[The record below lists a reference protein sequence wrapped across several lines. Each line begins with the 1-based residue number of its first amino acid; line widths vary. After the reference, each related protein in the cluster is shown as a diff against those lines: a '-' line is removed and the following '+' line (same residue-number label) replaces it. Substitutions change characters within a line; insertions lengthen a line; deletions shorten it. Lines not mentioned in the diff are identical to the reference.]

1 MPRAYLILIFAA
13 ALAIPL
19 LGVAQGNDQGKQAP
33 DASSAAQNAAPAAPK
48 SCDARSVMLN
58 FSIYRDGEVVR
69 EAPVW
74 RLGDSTPYFFAAGMT
89 IDADGS
95 PNAYNPE
102 NTGLDDL
109 ANAGQ
114 PGHWDGVL
122 QDRDGNPLVQG
133 PDDPFPGFYIS
144 CTALFDRNK
153 HHSDPARFVDASQI
167 PYIALPG
174 DLAAR
179 AGARLGDFAFVYSEQ
194 TGRYSLAIFAD
205 IGAFG
210 EGSIALADN
219 LGIRSDARRGGSP
232 AGISYVVFPGSGDG
246 RPKSVDE
253 IKRMGGEVLSNWGG
267 AEKILPC
274 AGMNAHPTEPQPQ
287 GNDRAATPA
296 VEQPVSPGRSA
307 SDAAA
312 N

>member
-1 MPRAYLILIFAA
+1 LPVVNTLRNVLSAVMAFALPVTTVGNGFQTPSSPPTTA
-13 ALAIPL
+13 PCPASSL
-19 LGVAQGNDQGKQAP
+19 LLTFDVYRFGELREQAP
-33 DASSAAQNAAPAAPK
+33 IWQ
-48 SCDARSVMLN
+48 
-58 FSIYRDGEVVR
+58 
-69 EAPVW
+69 
-74 RLGDSTPYFFAAGMT
+74 LGDGPAFYFKSGMA
-89 IDADGS
+89 IDADGA
-95 PNAYNPE
+95 PNAYNADD
-102 NTGLDDL
+102 TGLDRL
-109 ANAGQ
+109 YNAGQ
-114 PGHWDGVL
+114 PGQWDGIV
-122 QDRDGNPLVQG
+122 QDEDGNPLIQG
-133 PDDPFPGFYIS
+133 ADDPFPGFYIS

-153 HHSDPARFVDASQI
+153 HRSDPARFVDASQI

-179 AGARLGDFAFVYSEQ
+179 TGARLGDFAFVYSEQ

-246 RPKSVDE
+246 RPKSADE

-267 AEKILPC
+267 TEKILPC
-274 AGMNAHPTEPQPQ
+274 AGNARPAEPQPE

-296 VEQPVSPGRSA
+296 VEQPSNRPPKTEQGS
-307 SDAAA
+307 
-312 N
+312 